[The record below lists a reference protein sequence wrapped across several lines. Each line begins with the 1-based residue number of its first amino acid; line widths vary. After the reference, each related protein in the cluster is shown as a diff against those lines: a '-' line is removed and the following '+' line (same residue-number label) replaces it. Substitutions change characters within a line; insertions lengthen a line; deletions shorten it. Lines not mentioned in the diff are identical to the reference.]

1 MSKKIDLSK
10 LLTKGSAKQ
19 RASLLIYHYTIL
31 EVIDLY
37 QGKDLKPILTDQEA
51 KAIFDSFK
59 DNREIKVYN
68 DYRELN
74 HKMVHSL
81 KLFQHTG
88 LTFERDYY
96 KYLYMAEV
104 FKKTEQKD
112 KKNEWYTLAESV
124 LIESYTK
131 VINFYHAI
139 KIYAK
144 EKGYTNK
151 YILTAIEEYL
161 KYIQDVYNTY
171 HIEMS
176 NGESMQMELRDIEPN
191 YMEVSQV
198 LYEDFNMDN
207 RQVLKEYFNNTDE
220 KEPE

>member
-1 MSKKIDLSK
+1 
-10 LLTKGSAKQ
+10 
-19 RASLLIYHYTIL
+19 
-31 EVIDLY
+31 
-37 QGKDLKPILTDQEA
+37 
-51 KAIFDSFK
+51 
-59 DNREIKVYN
+59 
-68 DYRELN
+68 
-74 HKMVHSL
+74 MVHSL
-81 KLFQHTG
+81 KLFQYSG

-96 KYLYMAEV
+96 KYLYMTEV

-161 KYIQDVYNTY
+161 KYIQDVYDTY
-171 HIEMS
+171 SIEMN
-176 NGESMQMELRDIEPN
+176 NGESMQMKLSDIEPN
-191 YMEVSQV
+191 YMDVSQV

-207 RQVLKEYFNNTDE
+207 SQILKEYFNKTDE